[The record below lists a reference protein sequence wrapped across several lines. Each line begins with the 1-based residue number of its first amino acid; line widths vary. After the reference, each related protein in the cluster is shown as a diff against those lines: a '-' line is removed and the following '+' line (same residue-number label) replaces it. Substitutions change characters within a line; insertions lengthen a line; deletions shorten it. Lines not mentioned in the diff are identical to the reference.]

1 MLRRVGEFREER
13 QWVEEESEDEYLL
26 GEIRQFLTP
35 EPMRASDTLLSET
48 PRTHRPQAI
57 TPSPKICELNQFIQ
71 KKRRKY
77 EAKPSVMAERRYIQQ
92 MERITPSVEV
102 QQRARKLAQQRER
115 YLKDIRLKWLLAHQH
130 EDEREEQRFYH
141 AVKHEARDVHTK
153 AAIERIYRGS
163 KAHKQLMT

>member
-1 MLRRVGEFREER
+1 MFRRVEGLREER
-13 QWVEEESEDEYLL
+13 QRVEEESEDEYLL
-26 GEIRQFLTP
+26 GEIRRFLSP
-35 EPMRASDTLLSET
+35 EPVHASDTLLSET
-48 PRTHRPQAI
+48 PRTHRPQAV

-71 KKRRKY
+71 KKRMKY
-77 EAKPSVMAERRYIQQ
+77 EAKSSVMAERRYLQQ

-115 YLKDIRLKWLLAHQH
+115 YLKDIRLKRLLAHKH
-130 EDEREEQRFYH
+130 EDEREDQRFYH
-141 AVKHEARDVHTK
+141 AMKHEARDVQTK